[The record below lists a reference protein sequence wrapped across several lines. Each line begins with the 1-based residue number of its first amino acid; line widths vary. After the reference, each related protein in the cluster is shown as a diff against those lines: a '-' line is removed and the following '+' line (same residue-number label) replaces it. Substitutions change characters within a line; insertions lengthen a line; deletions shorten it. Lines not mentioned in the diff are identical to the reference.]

1 MVNKRIE
8 RRKDFSYYM
17 QLSDATTRELI
28 GHLADISTG
37 GFKLDS
43 VSPIPIEKEFRFHL
57 ELTADVAEKPFMVFS
72 AQSKWSQA
80 DPIDPFVYNTGFH
93 LIKIHPTDRDIFI
106 RVLQKYGKTQQKTG
120 GTGSLSH
127 RSNQWL

>member
-1 MVNKRIE
+1 MDEKRNKT
-8 RRKDFSYYM
+8 RRVFSYYM
-17 QLSDATTRELI
+17 QLVDATTKELI

-43 VSPIPIEKEFRFHL
+43 EEPIPVEKEFRFHL
-57 ELTADVAEKPFMVFS
+57 ALTPDVASKPFMIFR

-93 LIKIHPTDRDIFI
+93 ITEMHYEDRNIFN
-106 RVLQKYGKTQQKTG
+106 RVFQLYGTKKPK
-120 GTGSLSH
+120 GSGYVPS
-127 RSNQWL
+127 RDSYF